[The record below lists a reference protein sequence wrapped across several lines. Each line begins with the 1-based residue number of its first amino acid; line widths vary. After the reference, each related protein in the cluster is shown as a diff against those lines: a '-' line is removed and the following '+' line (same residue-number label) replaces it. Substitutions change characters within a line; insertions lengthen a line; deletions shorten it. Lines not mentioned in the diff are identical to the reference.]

1 MAPKRNNRSRSSN
14 PTDALLEELAADEFT
29 PFSGRRY
36 RLGQDGVLRDD
47 TAVAHIEVHESDDDL
62 AGCTSPDDPN
72 IDEHLETLK
81 GCQVTAAAWLRF
93 TPEHP
98 HTADLRDAILI
109 FATDILCLVSKLK
122 ATMTTGKDE
131 VREMV
136 QRWYELKE
144 TTLPFMPT
152 HVHGCHPRK
161 RAREDDDVAPSRP
174 VPAGVQDAHSDNEQE
189 TRYYKTPSA
198 PDCSSRHHIKD
209 EHE

>member
-1 MAPKRNNRSRSSN
+1 MFQY
-14 PTDALLEELAADEFT
+14 ALACFSMLEDCE
-29 PFSGRRY
+29 
-36 RLGQDGVLRDD
+36 
-47 TAVAHIEVHESDDDL
+47 
-62 AGCTSPDDPN
+62 
-72 IDEHLETLK
+72 
-81 GCQVTAAAWLRF
+81 VTAEVWIRF
-93 TPEHP
+93 IPEHP

-109 FATDILCLVSKLK
+109 YVTDILCLVSKLK

-136 QRWYELKE
+136 QRWDELKV

-152 HVHGCHPRK
+152 HVHGFHPRK

-174 VPAGVQDAHSDNEQE
+174 VLAGVQDAHSDNEPE